1 MQSWPAASRSRYHA
15 PNSGHA
21 TALPMQVLFEFL
33 PLILFLGAYLY
44 KGIYFAIGAL
54 MIAMPIGFVI
64 KYVRT
69 KKVDKMYMWS
79 TIFLLVFGGAALYF
93 RNADF
98 IYWKP
103 TAFYWAVAVAF
114 LLSQWIGEKPLVRR
128 FLELGGE
135 LPTERIDAGNWRRLN
150 LVWVVFFAA
159 MGLANIYVAYN
170 YSEQFWVNFKVFGLL
185 ALTFVF
191 MLAQGFWLVSKLGGD
206 EAAADSGDPE

>member
-1 MQSWPAASRSRYHA
+1 
-15 PNSGHA
+15 
-21 TALPMQVLFEFL
+21 MQVLFELL

-44 KGIYFAIGAL
+44 KGIYFAIGTL

-64 KYVRT
+64 KYLRT
-69 KKVDKMYMWS
+69 KEVDKMYMWS

-114 LLSQWIGEKPLVRR
+114 LLSLWIGEKPLVRR
-128 FLELGGE
+128 FLELSGE
-135 LPTERIDAGNWRRLN
+135 LPTDKIDAGSWRRLN
-150 LVWVVFFAA
+150 LVWVIFFAA
-159 MGLANIYVAYN
+159 MGVANIYVAYN

-191 MLAQGFWLVSKLGGD
+191 MLAQGFWLMTKLGGD
-206 EAAADSGDPE
+206 DAAAETGESE

>member
-1 MQSWPAASRSRYHA
+1 
-15 PNSGHA
+15 
-21 TALPMQVLFEFL
+21 MQVLFEFL

-44 KGIYFAIGAL
+44 KGIYFAIATL
-54 MIAMPIGFVI
+54 MVAMPIGFVI

-69 KKVDKMYMWS
+69 KEVDKMYMWS

-114 LLSQWIGEKPLVRR
+114 LLSMWIGEKPLVRR
-128 FLELGGE
+128 FLELSGE
-135 LPTERIDAGNWRRLN
+135 LPTDKIDAGSWRRLN

-159 MGLANIYVAYN
+159 MGIANIYVAYN

-191 MLAQGFWLVSKLGGD
+191 MLAQGFWLMTKLGG
-206 EAAADSGDPE
+206 ESAAVDTGESE

>member
-1 MQSWPAASRSRYHA
+1 
-15 PNSGHA
+15 
-21 TALPMQVLFEFL
+21 MQVLFEFL

-79 TIFLLVFGGAALYF
+79 TVFLLVFGAAALYF

-103 TAFYWAVAVAF
+103 TAFYWAVSIAF
-114 LLSQWIGEKPLVRR
+114 LLSLWIGEKPLVRR
-128 FLELGGE
+128 FLEIGGE
-135 LPTERIDAGNWRRLN
+135 LPTEKIVPADWRRLN

-159 MGLANIYVAYN
+159 MGIANIYVAYN

-191 MLAQGFWLVSKLGGD
+191 MIAQGLWLVAKLGND
-206 EAAADSGDPE
+206 DAATNSGDAE

>member
-1 MQSWPAASRSRYHA
+1 
-15 PNSGHA
+15 
-21 TALPMQVLFEFL
+21 MQVLFELL

-44 KGIYFAIGAL
+44 KGIYFAIGTL

-64 KYVRT
+64 KYLRT
-69 KKVDKMYMWS
+69 KEVDKMYMWS

-114 LLSQWIGEKPLVRR
+114 LLSLWIGEKPLVRR
-128 FLELGGE
+128 FLELSGE
-135 LPTERIDAGNWRRLN
+135 LPTDKIDAGSWRRLN
-150 LVWVVFFAA
+150 LVWVIFFAA
-159 MGLANIYVAYN
+159 MGIANIYVAYN

-191 MLAQGFWLVSKLGGD
+191 MLAQGFWLMTKLGGD
-206 EAAADSGDPE
+206 DAAAETGESE

>member
-1 MQSWPAASRSRYHA
+1 MQI
-15 PNSGHA
+15 
-21 TALPMQVLFEFL
+21 LFEFL

-64 KYVRT
+64 KYLRT
-69 KKVDKMYMWS
+69 RKIDKMYMWS

-114 LLSQWIGEKPLVRR
+114 LLSMWIGEKPLVRR
-128 FLELGGE
+128 FLELTGE
-135 LPTERIDAGNWRRLN
+135 LPTERIASADWGRLN
-150 LVWVVFFAA
+150 LVWVVFFAV
-159 MGLANIYVAYN
+159 MGIANIYVAYN
-170 YSEQFWVNFKVFGLL
+170 FSEEFWVNFKVFGLL
-185 ALTFVF
+185 AITFIF
-191 MLAQGFWLVSKLGGD
+191 MLAQGFWLATKLGD
-206 EAAADSGDPE
+206 DAAANTGETE

>member
-1 MQSWPAASRSRYHA
+1 
-15 PNSGHA
+15 
-21 TALPMQVLFEFL
+21 MQVLFEFL

-54 MIAMPIGFVI
+54 MVAMPIGFLV
-64 KYVRT
+64 KYIRT
-69 KKVDKMYMWS
+69 RKVDKMYMWS

-114 LLSQWIGEKPLVRR
+114 LLSLWIGEKPLVRR

-135 LPTERIDAGNWRRLN
+135 LPTEKIPANDWRRLN
-150 LVWVVFFAA
+150 VVWVLFFAA
-159 MGLANIYVAYN
+159 MGVANIYVAYN
-170 YSEQFWVNFKVFGLL
+170 FSEQFWVNFKVFGLL

-191 MLAQGFWLVSKLGGD
+191 MLAQGLWLVSKLGGD
-206 EAAADSGDPE
+206 ESAPDVGESE

>member
-1 MQSWPAASRSRYHA
+1 
-15 PNSGHA
+15 
-21 TALPMQVLFEFL
+21 MQVLFEFL
-33 PLILFLGAYLY
+33 PLILFLAAYLY

-54 MIAMPIGFVI
+54 MVAMPIGFVI

-79 TIFLLVFGGAALYF
+79 TIFLLVFGGSALYF

-114 LLSQWIGEKPLVRR
+114 LLSLWIGEKPLVRR
-128 FLELGGE
+128 FLEMGGE
-135 LPTERIDAGNWRRLN
+135 LPTEKIEPADWRRLN
-150 LVWVVFFAA
+150 LIWVVFFAA
-159 MGLANIYVAYN
+159 MGIATIYVAYN

-206 EAAADSGDPE
+206 EAAAESGDSE

>member
-1 MQSWPAASRSRYHA
+1 
-15 PNSGHA
+15 
-21 TALPMQVLFEFL
+21 MQVLFEFL

-54 MIAMPIGFVI
+54 MIAMPIGLVI

-79 TIFLLVFGGAALYF
+79 TVFLLVFGAAALYF

-103 TAFYWAVAVAF
+103 TAFYWAVSIAF
-114 LLSQWIGEKPLVRR
+114 LLSLWIGEKPLVRR
-128 FLELGGE
+128 FLEIGGE
-135 LPTERIDAGNWRRLN
+135 LPTERIVPADWRRLN

-159 MGLANIYVAYN
+159 MGVANIYVAYN

-185 ALTFVF
+185 ALTFIF
-191 MLAQGFWLVSKLGGD
+191 MLAQGFWLVSKLGD
-206 EAAADSGDPE
+206 DDAATDSGDAE